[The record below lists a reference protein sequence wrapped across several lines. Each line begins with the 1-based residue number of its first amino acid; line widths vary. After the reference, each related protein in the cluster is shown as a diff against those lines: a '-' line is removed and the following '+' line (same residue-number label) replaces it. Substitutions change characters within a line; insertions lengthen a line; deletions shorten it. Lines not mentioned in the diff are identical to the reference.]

1 MIMKFAH
8 IADPHL
14 GREQFQQPFRYRDYL
29 EAFKQA
35 IERAIEE
42 KVDFIL
48 LAGDLFHVSKPSPR
62 AIRDAVEVLSAA
74 KKKDIPVFA
83 IEGNH
88 DKTIRET
95 SIYDLLEHLGLIYT
109 VGIKKTP
116 REGEFQRSIKKGNL
130 YLVYGV
136 FGDIEIY
143 GLRHNNRWQLIK
155 NGQNILKTLFKGR
168 PNSILMLHQAI
179 DYLAEGTPYKD
190 AFDLKLSE
198 IPDGFGYYALGHI
211 HMKKELKKE
220 ESGLSGDI
228 IYPGSLERTEIREA
242 SHRIVYDRKVT
253 IKKLEENIKGFY
265 IVEDFEPQFVE
276 INTRPF
282 YNVLIKGN
290 SKSELKNKV
299 SEIRDHVERD
309 SIVIITLE
317 GVVRGGVHVNEFY
330 DLLKDW
336 GLAYYNFNNR
346 VSSEAIGVD
355 PTKTVDELLDE
366 ILSNFEKEVFSQ
378 LVSEPKYF
386 SEELDNFVD
395 WLIDKYKHPKILEKK
410 GPGEEKGEDEK
421 EKSRPKPKP
430 PKVGTIDAWL
440 EMR

>member
-1 MIMKFAH
+1 MKFAH
-8 IADPHL
+8 IADAHL

-29 EAFKQA
+29 NAFRQA
-35 IERAIEE
+35 IEKSIDER
-42 KVDFIL
+42 VDFIL
-48 LAGDLFHVSKPSPR
+48 LAGDLFHVSKPSPK
-62 AIRDAVEVLSAA
+62 AIRDAVEILNLV

-116 REGEFQRSIKKGNL
+116 RESEFQKSVKKGNL

-155 NGQNILKTLFKGR
+155 NGRSILKSIFRGGS
-168 PNSILMLHQAI
+168 NSVLMLHQAI

-198 IPDGFGYYALGHI
+198 IPEGFRYYALGHI
-211 HMKKELKKE
+211 HMKKELRRE

-242 SHRIVYDRKVT
+242 SHRITYDRRISV
-253 IKKLEENIKGFY
+253 KKLEENIKGFY
-265 IVEDFEPQFVE
+265 VVEDFEPRFVE
-276 INTRPF
+276 IEARPF

-290 SKSELKNKV
+290 SKIELRNKI
-299 SEIRDHVERD
+299 SDIKEHVERD
-309 SIVIITLE
+309 SIVLITLE
-317 GVVRGGVHVNEFY
+317 GVVKGGVHVSEFY

-336 GLAYYNFNNR
+336 DLSYYNFNNR
-346 VSSEAIGVD
+346 VSSEVVGID
-355 PTKTVDELLDE
+355 PTKTVDELLNE
-366 ILSNFEKEVFSQ
+366 ILSDFERELFLQ
-378 LVSEPKYF
+378 LANEPRKF
-386 SEELDNFVD
+386 SEELDNFID
-395 WLIDKYKHPKILEKK
+395 WLMDVYKHPKSPRKAQVIEEEHKEEQKEDKPKLK
-410 GPGEEKGEDEK
+410 GPKAK
-421 EKSRPKPKP
+421 
-430 PKVGTIDAWL
+430 TIDAWL
-440 EMR
+440 GMR